1 MRKEMKVLI
10 SFIMY
15 AMVTMSAVAGTW
27 PEKPITIIIPYAPG
41 GINDLVARAVVDDMS
56 LVLKTP
62 VVVQYQAGGNG
73 IIASTAML
81 NADPNY
87 TFMMGDQI
95 NINGSMANKTDH
107 YTKLKPVMIFAS
119 SPYLLA
125 RSKKVSP
132 DHILQAIKDKKQIQV
147 AVPGLDI
154 SSAIWIR
161 NQRPID
167 VQMIPYKGGALVK
180 AAVVM
185 NHVDYGS
192 SSVATFW
199 DAINNNQI
207 EPVFI
212 ASDKRNPLLPNVPTA
227 KELKLTSIPNTPKEV
242 WIGLIVNKSVDQEI
256 VEKLHSVLAFAVS
269 DPKAIKSITSRGVDV
284 NVRNIKQSELLWNKE
299 IADSKIRYDLQ

>member
-1 MRKEMKVLI
+1 MKLLL
-10 SFIMY
+10 SFITCM
-15 AMVTMSAVAGTW
+15 MLSLSASAGTW
-27 PEKPITIIIPYAPG
+27 PEKPITVIIPYAPG
-41 GINDLVARAVVDDMS
+41 GINDLVARAVVEDMS

-73 IIASTAML
+73 VIASTAML

-95 NINGSMANKTDH
+95 NINGSMATKNDH
-107 YTKLKPVMIFAS
+107 YTKMKPVMIFAG

-132 DHILQAIKDKKQIQV
+132 DHIVEAIKDKKQIQV

-180 AAVVM
+180 AAIVM
-185 NHVDYGS
+185 NHVEYGA

-227 KELKLTSIPNTPKEV
+227 KEMKLTNIPHTPKEV
-242 WIGLIVNKSVDQEI
+242 WIGLIVNKSVDAEI
-256 VEKLHSVLAFAVS
+256 VEKLHSVLAFAAS
-269 DPKAIKSITSRGVDV
+269 DPKATKAMASRGIDV
-284 NVRNIKQSELLWNKE
+284 KVRSIKQSEDLWNAE
-299 IADSKIRYDLQ
+299 IVDSKSRYGVK